1 MTITQTDIA
10 SLQQAIRQLSRSER
24 EELAEWILN
33 NGDFNPEIRE
43 AAEKYSSTP
52 SRLLTVE
59 EYLDLDE
66 ESVRYEYIAGQIFA
80 MSNPTG
86 FHEMVASN
94 LFYHFQH
101 QLRGTPCRAFA
112 AHAKVHLKVDDAD
125 IFYQPD
131 VLVSCGPFTTEVLEK
146 QFLTSPCI
154 IAEVLSPS
162 TEAIDRREKSLN
174 YRHLPSVEEFLLVAP
189 RTMHLTV
196 FRRSEQWKPR
206 VLTKPDELFESC
218 AVQVRVALADIY
230 DGLQ

>member
-10 SLQQAIRQLSRSER
+10 SLRQAIRQLSRPER

-33 NGDFNPEIRE
+33 NGDFNAETRE
-43 AAEKYSSTP
+43 AAEKYSSNP
-52 SRLLTVE
+52 PRRMTVE
-59 EYLDLDE
+59 EYLELDGE
-66 ESVRYEYIAGQIFA
+66 PIRYEYIAGQIFA
-80 MSNPTG
+80 TSSPLLR
-86 FHEMVASN
+86 HELLVTN
-94 LFYHFQH
+94 LGWHIAT
-101 QLRGTPCRAFA
+101 QLRGGPCRVFSSRA
-112 AHAKVHLKVDDAD
+112 AVRLKILSDD
-125 IFYQPD
+125 IFYHPD
-131 VLVSCGPFTTEVLEK
+131 VVVSCEPLTTEVLD
-146 QFLTSPCI
+146 QQYLTSPCI

-162 TEAIDRREKSLN
+162 TEAIDRREKALN

-206 VLTKPDELFESC
+206 VLTKADELFESC

>member
-33 NGDFNPEIRE
+33 AGDFNPKVRE
-43 AAEKYSSTP
+43 AAEKYRTDP
-52 SRLLTVE
+52 GRLLTVE
-59 EYLDLDE
+59 EYLDLNE

-86 FHEMVASN
+86 FHEMVSSN

-112 AHAKVHLKVDDAD
+112 AHAKVRLKVDAAD

-131 VLVSCGPFTTEVLEK
+131 VLVSCGPFTTDVLEK
-146 QFLTSPCI
+146 QFLTSPCV

-162 TEAIDRREKSLN
+162 TEAIDRREKALN
-174 YRHLPSVEEFLLVAP
+174 YRHLQSLEEFLLIAP
-189 RTMHLTV
+189 RTMQVTV
-196 FRRSEQWKPR
+196 FRRSEQWKPQ
-206 VLTKPDELFESC
+206 VFTKPDEIFES
-218 AVQVRVALADIY
+218 AVVQVRIALTDIY
-230 DGLQ
+230 EGLQ